1 MLRLITDFD
10 GPIMDVSERY
20 YRVYLFCLNR
30 VKRPDQEIRVL
41 SKSEFWQLKRSR
53 MLEKDIGRLCGFE
66 EQQAQEFSRLRRQYV
81 HSLPNLVHDHPV
93 EGAREALERIEQTN
107 LDLVVLTMRRCR
119 ELEIP
124 LKRHNLE
131 KFFPPSQRYCIA
143 DDYQITRD
151 IQDKP
156 KLMAKALAELPPAAE
171 VWMVG
176 DTEADIV
183 AAKNYGIKVI
193 SVLSGIRDHARL
205 APYRPHY
212 IVNTLQEAVEVI
224 LEQSLLEQL
233 TINN

>member
-53 MLEKDIGRLCGFE
+53 TLERDIGRLCGFE
-66 EQQAQEFSRLRRQYV
+66 EAQAQEFSRLRRQYV
-81 HSLPNLVHDHPV
+81 HSLPNLIYDHPI
-93 EGAREALERIEQTN
+93 EGAREALERIKRTN
-107 LDLVVLTMRRCR
+107 IDLVVLTMRRCP

-124 LKRHNLE
+124 LKRYDLE
-131 KFFPPSQRYCIA
+131 KFFPPQQRYCIA
-143 DDYQITRD
+143 EDYQITRD

-156 KLMAKALAELPPAAE
+156 RLMAQALQELPPATD

-193 SVLSGIRDHARL
+193 AVLSGIRDRL
-205 APYRPHY
+205 RLSPYRPHY
-212 IVNTLQEAVEVI
+212 IVNTLSDAIEIV
-224 LEQSLLEQL
+224 LEQSSLPLVY
-233 TINN
+233 